1 MGKLLVRNIAEVLPS
16 RENFEQ
22 RLKKGPIKIYFGV
35 DPSGSVIHLGH
46 AVVLWKLREFQ
57 NAGHKVVLLV
67 GDFTGMIGDP
77 TDRTAARKKLTHQ
90 QVLENAKTYKE
101 QISKILNFSGK
112 NPVEIKFN
120 SEWLAKLSFAEVIE
134 LASHLTAQQMLERD
148 FFQQR
153 LKENKPIHLHEFL
166 YPLMQGYDSVV
177 MDVDAEIGGTDQTFN
192 MLIGRTLMKT
202 LKKKEK
208 FVITVPLLEGL
219 DGRKMSKS
227 FNNFVAITDEPQEM
241 FGKVMSLNDNLIIT
255 YFKLATQIPDAE
267 IQSIERE
274 VQLNDISQLEAK
286 KRLAWEI
293 VKLYHGEK
301 AANNAK
307 DEFERVFQ
315 KKGGAPQETPFQ
327 IEPGEWNITDVL
339 VKSGASP
346 SRSDAKR
353 IISSGGTA
361 VVVGLETFT
370 PTSPNQIIEITP
382 DTYIRVG
389 KKRFIK
395 PKG

>member
-1 MGKLLVRNIAEVLPS
+1 MVKLLTRNIAEVLPS
-16 RENFEQ
+16 RESFEQ
-22 RLKKGPIKIYFGV
+22 RLKRGTIKIYFGV

-57 NAGHKVVLLV
+57 DVGHKVVLLV

-77 TDRTAARKKLTHQ
+77 TDRTAARKKLTRQ
-90 QVLENAKTYKE
+90 QVLENAKTYRE
-101 QISKILNFSGK
+101 QISKILRFSGK
-112 NPVEIKFN
+112 NQVEIKFN
-120 SEWLAKLSFAEVIE
+120 SEWLAKLSMVEVVE

-166 YPLMQGYDSVV
+166 YPLLQGYDSVV

-202 LKKKEK
+202 LKRKEK

-267 IQSIERE
+267 IQSIESR
-274 VQLNDISQLEAK
+274 VQLNEMSKMDAK

-301 AANNAK
+301 YANNARN
-307 DEFERVFQ
+307 EFERVFQ
-315 KKGGAPQETPFQ
+315 KRGGAPQQTPFQ
-327 IEPGEWNITDVL
+327 IEPGKWNITDAL

-361 VVVGLETFT
+361 VVVGGETYH
-370 PTSPNQIIEITP
+370 PTSPDQTIEITA

-389 KKRFIK
+389 KKRFVK
-395 PKG
+395 PKE